1 MILHKKN
8 KSPFYKIIVP
18 LFIIIILIIPK
29 EKSYYTNL
37 KVSLMDKI
45 STYDL
50 GFSQLYGIFD
60 GNDFFSLSKSL
71 SFSKAPKIV
80 LNSLIGVERD
90 KIIPKINI
98 DINFKNYKKILQD
111 RDSAMSIRLG
121 SNFREVTGYVSADGR
136 KMKAKIRLKGDLID
150 HWGSKYRMSLRV
162 KLKNDN
168 SLFGFSEF
176 SIQKSQTRMFPY
188 DQSFQDIQRK
198 MGNISSVHDYVDI
211 TINGQ
216 NWGIMNI
223 EEHITKELLEKQ
235 KLKESLIFKIGD
247 QQDWLY
253 WYTNEEKD
261 TYKNYLLSDPYLYV
275 DVYKRKKYMSE
286 KIYRKWYS
294 YVSKEHLKK
303 QNNIYD
309 NDSFSTSLIFSF
321 LWNNNH
327 TLLHN
332 NSKYYFNPYDLKLHP
347 ITTDQSVFSSF
358 NEGFNLP
365 KPFEKLVNNPLF
377 KSKFEQNLNKVK
389 KEIINSDSIFHKWS
403 MYFPLDNKID
413 SDILIKN
420 SNLIKDFKDFKDYII
435 TDEVKTDS
443 LTESKAKNLFDQI
456 HARHFDNGQI
466 HIYNLLNEKINLKRI
481 FLEGKVYKN
490 FEKKYIDSHQYK
502 YKPLIIQT
510 DLIGIYDSL
519 IEIETDYLNSKRKFR
534 INFTHQTENL
544 NNPLLDNLNLK
555 GLNFLEEIDD
565 QNIKIKKGLWHIN
578 QPIVVKKNLLIE
590 AGTKLVFN
598 ENSYLIV
605 NGGSLKI
612 LGSEKENV
620 ILTSKKGFW
629 KGFYVINSPNK
640 SFLKNVSISN
650 VTFLRDGILDLTGA
664 ITFYRSDVDFLNV
677 KFLNSIAEDFLN
689 LVHSNFS
696 LDNVTIKN
704 AISDG
709 LDSDFSVGKIKNS
722 NFQNIKGDAIDFS
735 GSIVDVDNTIFKK
748 IVDKAISVGEASKI
762 QLNSI
767 LADSVGVGIA
777 SKDGSFVELK
787 NSVFSNFQ
795 LKAIMT
801 YQKKSF
807 YKTSTLIGND
817 ILIDDFSNCCH
828 RQFGTKMILEDRYIS
843 EKYLNVDS
851 LYQTVIMKK

>member
-1 MILHKKN
+1 M
-8 KSPFYKIIVP
+8 
-18 LFIIIILIIPK
+18 
-29 EKSYYTNL
+29 
-37 KVSLMDKI
+37 
-45 STYDL
+45 
-50 GFSQLYGIFD
+50 
-60 GNDFFSLSKSL
+60 
-71 SFSKAPKIV
+71 
-80 LNSLIGVERD
+80 
-90 KIIPKINI
+90 
-98 DINFKNYKKILQD
+98 
-111 RDSAMSIRLG
+111 
-121 SNFREVTGYVSADGR
+121 
-136 KMKAKIRLKGDLID
+136 
-150 HWGSKYRMSLRV
+150 
-162 KLKNDN
+162 
-168 SLFGFSEF
+168 
-176 SIQKSQTRMFPY
+176 
-188 DQSFQDIQRK
+188 
-198 MGNISSVHDYVDI
+198 
-211 TINGQ
+211 
-216 NWGIMNI
+216 
-223 EEHITKELLEKQ
+223 
-235 KLKESLIFKIGD
+235 
-247 QQDWLY
+247 
-253 WYTNEEKD
+253 
-261 TYKNYLLSDPYLYV
+261 
-275 DVYKRKKYMSE
+275 
-286 KIYRKWYS
+286 
-294 YVSKEHLKK
+294 
-303 QNNIYD
+303 
-309 NDSFSTSLIFSF
+309 
-321 LWNNNH
+321 
-327 TLLHN
+327 
-332 NSKYYFNPYDLKLHP
+332 
-347 ITTDQSVFSSF
+347 
-358 NEGFNLP
+358 
-365 KPFEKLVNNPLF
+365 
-377 KSKFEQNLNKVK
+377 
-389 KEIINSDSIFHKWS
+389 
-403 MYFPLDNKID
+403 
-413 SDILIKN
+413 
-420 SNLIKDFKDFKDYII
+420 
-435 TDEVKTDS
+435 
-443 LTESKAKNLFDQI
+443 
-456 HARHFDNGQI
+456 
-466 HIYNLLNEKINLKRI
+466 
-481 FLEGKVYKN
+481 
-490 FEKKYIDSHQYK
+490 
-502 YKPLIIQT
+502 
-510 DLIGIYDSL
+510 
-519 IEIETDYLNSKRKFR
+519 
-534 INFTHQTENL
+534 
-544 NNPLLDNLNLK
+544 
-555 GLNFLEEIDD
+555 
-565 QNIKIKKGLWHIN
+565 
-578 QPIVVKKNLLIE
+578 IE

-817 ILIDDFSNCCH
+817 ILIDNFSNCCH

-843 EKYLNVDS
+843 EKYLNIDS